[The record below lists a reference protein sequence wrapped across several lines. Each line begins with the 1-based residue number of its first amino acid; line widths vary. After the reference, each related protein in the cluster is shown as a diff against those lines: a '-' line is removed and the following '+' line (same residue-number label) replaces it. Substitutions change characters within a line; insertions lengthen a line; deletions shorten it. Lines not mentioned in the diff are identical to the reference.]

1 MLAYTVYSEAGGVGK
16 TTLAANLAKAEV
28 RAGRRVLAIDLD
40 TQEAS
45 LSHLLDVAEDRNND
59 RADSLLRHM
68 IDRPR
73 GEFERLIESS
83 EGIDVVPAHN
93 ILEYASKHLRR
104 REEEAADFGESWNP
118 NKQLL
123 RVLREAGVH
132 ETYDTLIIDPPASA
146 DIKLHNAIHATRHL
160 VIPFEPSGK
169 GYESVQ
175 GLDQLV
181 GGLEDSL
188 DIEVGVLAAVPVGF
202 KNTRDQR
209 TILEEIEYPVPE
221 IIGERSSLMEGCWMK
236 QCSAFR
242 YVRDHRDRKRDYEI
256 ETLAQLD
263 RLARH
268 LEAEAGI
275 DAPNP
280 PEPGNLD
287 HEVVS
292 A

>member
-28 RAGRRVLAIDLD
+28 RADRDVLVVDLD

-45 LSHLLDVAEDRNND
+45 LSYLLDVADDRSD
-59 RADSLLRHM
+59 ETADSLLRHM

-73 GEFERLIESS
+73 ADFRGLLESS
-83 EGIDVVPAHN
+83 EGIDVVPSHN
-93 ILEYASKHLRR
+93 ILEYAAKHLRR

-132 ETYDTLIIDPPASA
+132 EQYDTLIVDPPATA

-175 GLDQLV
+175 GLNQLV
-181 GGLEDSL
+181 GGLEEQL
-188 DIEVGVLAAVPVGF
+188 GIEVGVLSVVPNRYKGM
-202 KNTRDQR
+202 NDQDR
-209 TILEEIEYPVPE
+209 FLAELEDDGWDVSVRLR
-221 IIGERSSLMEGCWMK
+221 ERSSLLEGCWAE
-236 QCSAFR
+236 QCTAFR
-242 YVRDHRDRKRDYEI
+242 YNEYHRKYTRDHEL
-256 ETLAQLD
+256 ETLEKLE
-263 RLARH
+263 RLAARIRETQAV
-268 LEAEAGI
+268 EA
-275 DAPNP
+275 
-280 PEPGNLD
+280 
-287 HEVVS
+287 
-292 A
+292 

>member
-28 RAGRRVLAIDLD
+28 QAGRDVLVIDLD

-45 LSHLLDVAEDRNND
+45 LSYLLDVDEDRSNEQ
-59 RADSLLRHM
+59 ADSLLRHM

-73 GEFERLIESS
+73 DDFENLIKTN
-83 EGIDVVPAHN
+83 EGIDVVPSHN

-132 ETYDTLIIDPPASA
+132 EQYDTLIVDPPATA

-181 GGLEDSL
+181 GGLEDQLS
-188 DIEVGVLAAVPVGF
+188 IEVGVLAVVPNRYKGM
-202 KNTRDQR
+202 NDQDR
-209 TILEEIEYPVPE
+209 FLAELESDGWESPIRFR
-221 IIGERSSLMEGCWMK
+221 ERSSLLEGCWAE
-236 QCSAFR
+236 QCTAFR
-242 YVRDHRDRKRDYEI
+242 YI
-256 ETLAQLD
+256 ETHREREREHELETLEKIEELAAQI
-263 RLARH
+263 RETQAVK
-268 LEAEAGI
+268 A
-275 DAPNP
+275 
-280 PEPGNLD
+280 
-287 HEVVS
+287 
-292 A
+292 

>member
-28 RAGRRVLAIDLD
+28 RAGRDVLVVDLD

-45 LSHLLDVAEDRNND
+45 LSYLLDVAEDRDDEN
-59 RADSLLRHM
+59 ADSLLRHM

-73 GEFERLIESS
+73 DDFQDLIKTS
-83 EGIDVVPAHN
+83 EGIDIVPSHN

-146 DIKLHNAIHATRHL
+146 DVKLHNAIHATRHL

-175 GLDQLV
+175 GLDQIV
-181 GGLEDSL
+181 GALEEQLS
-188 DIEVGVLAAVPVGF
+188 IEVGVLAVVPNRYKGT
-202 KNTRDQR
+202 NDQDR
-209 TILEEIEYPVPE
+209 FLAELREDGWDIPVKLR
-221 IIGERSSLMEGCWMK
+221 ERSSLLEGCWAE
-236 QCSAFR
+236 QCTAFR
-242 YVRDHRDRKRDYEI
+242 YIEVHRERERDHEMDTLEKLDDLAERIR
-256 ETLAQLD
+256 ETQVV
-263 RLARH
+263 
-268 LEAEAGI
+268 EA
-275 DAPNP
+275 
-280 PEPGNLD
+280 
-287 HEVVS
+287 
-292 A
+292 

>member
-28 RAGRRVLAIDLD
+28 RAGRDVLVIDLD

-45 LSHLLDVAEDRNND
+45 LSYLLDVAEDRAD
-59 RADSLLRHM
+59 EEADSLLRHM

-73 GEFERLIESS
+73 DDFEKLIKSS
-83 EGIDVVPAHN
+83 EGIDIVPSHN

-132 ETYDTLIIDPPASA
+132 ETYDTLIVDPPATA

-181 GGLEDSL
+181 GGLEEQL
-188 DIEVGVLAAVPVGF
+188 GIEVGVLAVVPNRYKGM
-202 KNTRDQR
+202 NDQDR
-209 TILEEIEYPVPE
+209 FLAELEDDGWESPIRLR
-221 IIGERSSLMEGCWMK
+221 ERSSLLEGCWAE
-236 QCSAFR
+236 QCTAFR
-242 YVRDHRDRKRDYEI
+242 YIEDHREREREHEL
-256 ETLAQLD
+256 ETLEKIEE
-263 RLARH
+263 LAEQIRATQAV
-268 LEAEAGI
+268 EA
-275 DAPNP
+275 
-280 PEPGNLD
+280 
-287 HEVVS
+287 
-292 A
+292 

>member
-28 RAGRRVLAIDLD
+28 RAGRDVLIIDLD

-45 LSHLLDVAEDRNND
+45 LSHLLDVADERND
-59 RADSLLRHM
+59 SEADSLLRHM

-73 GEFERLIESS
+73 GPFEDLIRTS
-83 EGIDVVPAHN
+83 EGIDIVPAHN

-104 REEEAADFGESWNP
+104 REEEAADFGETFNP

-132 ETYDTLIIDPPASA
+132 ETYDTLIVDPPATA
-146 DIKLHNAIHATRHL
+146 DIKLHNAIHTTRHV

-181 GGLEDSL
+181 GGLEDNL
-188 DIEVGVLAAVPVGF
+188 DIEVGVLAVVPNRYKGM
-202 KNTRDQR
+202 NDQDR
-209 TILEEIEYPVPE
+209 FLETLQEDGWDIPVTLR
-221 IIGERSSLMEGCWMK
+221 ERSSMLEGCWAE
-236 QCSAFR
+236 QCTAYR
-242 YVRDHRDRKRDYEI
+242 YVDEHRDRKRDHEV
-256 ETLAQLD
+256 ETLEKIDDLAEHI
-263 RLARH
+263 RLQT
-268 LEAEAGI
+268 
-275 DAPNP
+275 
-280 PEPGNLD
+280 
-287 HEVVS
+287 EVP

>member
-16 TTLAANLAKAEV
+16 TTLAANLAKADV
-28 RAGRRVLAIDLD
+28 RAGKDVLMIDLD

-45 LSHLLDVAEDRNND
+45 LSYLLDVDEDRD
-59 RADSLLRHM
+59 DETADSLLRHM
-68 IDRPR
+68 IERPR
-73 GEFERLIESS
+73 GDFEDLIKSS
-83 EGIDVVPAHN
+83 EGIDIIPAHN

-132 ETYDTLIIDPPASA
+132 EQYDTLIVDPPASA

-181 GGLEDSL
+181 GGLEEQL
-188 DIEVGVLAAVPVGF
+188 GIEVGVLAVVPNRYKGM
-202 KNTRDQR
+202 NDQER
-209 TILEEIEYPVPE
+209 FLEQLQNDGWDVP
-221 IIGERSSLMEGCWMK
+221 IKLRERSSMLEGCWAE
-236 QCSAFR
+236 QCTAYR
-242 YVRDHRDRKRDYEI
+242 YIEKHRKRERDHELDTI
-256 ETLAQLD
+256 EKIDKLADHIRQTK
-263 RLARH
+263 AV
-268 LEAEAGI
+268 EA
-275 DAPNP
+275 
-280 PEPGNLD
+280 
-287 HEVVS
+287 
-292 A
+292 

>member
-16 TTLAANLAKAEV
+16 TTLAANLARAEV
-28 RAGRRVLAIDLD
+28 RAGRKVLMIDLD

-45 LSHLLDVAEDRNND
+45 LSYLLDVDEDRDND
-59 RADSLLRHM
+59 QADSLLRHM

-73 GEFERLIESS
+73 GDFSELIKTS
-83 EGIDVVPAHN
+83 EGIDVIPAHN

-104 REEEAADFGESWNP
+104 REEEAADFGETFNP

-132 ETYDTLIIDPPASA
+132 ETYDTLVIDPPATA
-146 DIKLHNAIHATRHL
+146 DIKLHNAIHATRHV

-181 GGLEDSL
+181 TGLEDNL
-188 DIEVGVLAAVPVGF
+188 EIEVGVLAVIPNRYKGMNDQDRFLDELRDDGWELPV
-202 KNTRDQR
+202 TLR
-209 TILEEIEYPVPE
+209 
-221 IIGERSSLMEGCWMK
+221 ERSSMLEGCWAE
-236 QCSAFR
+236 QCTAFT
-242 YVRDHRDRKRDYEI
+242 YVETHRERERDHELD
-256 ETLAQLD
+256 TLEKFD
-263 RLARH
+263 
-268 LEAEAGI
+268 
-275 DAPNP
+275 
-280 PEPGNLD
+280 NLSEYIRREK
-287 HEVVS
+287 EVP

>member
-28 RAGRRVLAIDLD
+28 RAGRDVLVIDLD

-45 LSHLLDVAEDRNND
+45 LSHLLDVADERND
-59 RADSLLRHM
+59 SEADSLLRHM

-73 GEFERLIESS
+73 GPFEDLIRTS
-83 EGIDVVPAHN
+83 EGIDIVPAHN

-104 REEEAADFGESWNP
+104 REEEAADFGETFNP

-132 ETYDTLIIDPPASA
+132 EKYDTLIVDPPATA
-146 DIKLHNAIHATRHL
+146 DIKLHNAIHATRHV

-181 GGLEDSL
+181 GGLEENL
-188 DIEVGVLAAVPVGF
+188 DIEVGVLAVVPNRYKGM
-202 KNTRDQR
+202 NDQDR
-209 TILEEIEYPVPE
+209 FLETLQEDGWDIPVTLR
-221 IIGERSSLMEGCWMK
+221 ERSSMLEGCWAE
-236 QCSAFR
+236 QCTAYR
-242 YVRDHRDRKRDYEI
+242 YVEEHRDRKRDHEV
-256 ETLAQLD
+256 ETLEKIDDLAEHI
-263 RLARH
+263 RLQT
-268 LEAEAGI
+268 
-275 DAPNP
+275 
-280 PEPGNLD
+280 
-287 HEVVS
+287 EVP

>member
-28 RAGRRVLAIDLD
+28 RSGQSVLVIDLD

-45 LSHLLDVAEDRNND
+45 LSHLLNVSQDRDNENI
-59 RADSLLRHM
+59 DSLLRHM

-73 GEFERLIESS
+73 GDFADLIKTS
-83 EGIDVVPAHN
+83 EGVDIIPAHN

-104 REEEAADFGESWNP
+104 REEEAADFGETFNP

-132 ETYDTLIIDPPASA
+132 NEYDTLIIDPPATA
-146 DIKLHNAIHATRHL
+146 DIKLHNAIHATRHV

-175 GLDQLV
+175 GLNQLV
-181 GGLEDSL
+181 GGLEDNL
-188 DIEVGVLAAVPVGF
+188 DIEVGVLAVVPNRYKGM
-202 KNTRDQR
+202 NDQDR
-209 TILEEIEYPVPE
+209 FLDELQNDGWELPVILR
-221 IIGERSSLMEGCWMK
+221 ERSSMLEGCWAE
-236 QCSAFR
+236 QCTAYQ
-242 YVRDHRDRKRDYEI
+242 YVDEHREREREHEL
-256 ETLAQLD
+256 ETLEKFETLSEYIRQQK
-263 RLARH
+263 
-268 LEAEAGI
+268 
-275 DAPNP
+275 
-280 PEPGNLD
+280 
-287 HEVVS
+287 EVP

>member
-28 RAGRRVLAIDLD
+28 RAGRDVLVVDLD

-45 LSHLLDVAEDRNND
+45 LSYLLDVAEDRDDEN
-59 RADSLLRHM
+59 ADSLLRHM

-73 GEFERLIESS
+73 NNFQDLIKTS
-83 EGIDVVPAHN
+83 EGIDIVPSHN

-146 DIKLHNAIHATRHL
+146 DVKLHNAIHATRHL

-175 GLDQLV
+175 GLHQLV
-181 GGLEDSL
+181 GGLEEQL
-188 DIEVGVLAAVPVGF
+188 NIEVGVLAVVPNRYKGTNDQVRF
-202 KNTRDQR
+202 LAELRDDGWD
-209 TILEEIEYPVPE
+209 IPVKLR
-221 IIGERSSLMEGCWMK
+221 ERSSLLEGCWAE
-236 QCSAFR
+236 QCTAFR
-242 YVRDHRDRKRDYEI
+242 YIEAHRERERDHEMDTLEKLDDLAERIR
-256 ETLAQLD
+256 ETQVV
-263 RLARH
+263 
-268 LEAEAGI
+268 EA
-275 DAPNP
+275 
-280 PEPGNLD
+280 
-287 HEVVS
+287 
-292 A
+292 

>member
-28 RAGRRVLAIDLD
+28 RDGRDVLVVDLD

-45 LSHLLDVAEDRNND
+45 LSHLLNVDEDRSND
-59 RADSLLRHM
+59 QADSLLRHM

-73 GEFERLIESS
+73 GEFEGLIKTS
-83 EGIDVVPAHN
+83 EGIDIVPSHN

-123 RVLREAGVH
+123 RVLRDAGVH
-132 ETYDTLIIDPPASA
+132 KKYDTLIIDPPATA

-181 GGLEDSL
+181 TGLEDSL
-188 DIEVGVLAAVPVGF
+188 DIEVGVLSVVPNRYKGM
-202 KNTRDQR
+202 NDQDR
-209 TILEEIEYPVPE
+209 FLKELQNDGWELPIRFR
-221 IIGERSSLMEGCWMK
+221 ERSALFEGCWAE
-236 QCSAFR
+236 QCTAFH
-242 YVRDHRDRKRDYEI
+242 YIEEHREREREHEL
-256 ETLAQLD
+256 ETLD
-263 RLARH
+263 RLDELAAHIRNMQVM
-268 LEAEAGI
+268 EA
-275 DAPNP
+275 
-280 PEPGNLD
+280 
-287 HEVVS
+287 
-292 A
+292 

>member
-28 RAGRRVLAIDLD
+28 REGRDVLVIDLD

-45 LSHLLDVAEDRNND
+45 LSHLLDVDEDRSD
-59 RADSLLRHM
+59 DQADSLLRHM

-73 GEFERLIESS
+73 GEFEGLVKTS
-83 EGIDVVPAHN
+83 EGIDIVPSHN

-123 RVLREAGVH
+123 RVLRDAGVH
-132 ETYDTLIIDPPASA
+132 KEYDTLIIDPPATA
-146 DIKLHNAIHATRHL
+146 DIKLHNAIHATRNI

-181 GGLEDSL
+181 TGLEDSL
-188 DIEVGVLAAVPVGF
+188 GIEVGVLSVVPNRYKGM
-202 KNTRDQR
+202 NDQDR
-209 TILEEIEYPVPE
+209 FLKELQNDGWELPIRFR
-221 IIGERSSLMEGCWMK
+221 ERSSLFEGCWAEQCTAFHYTK
-236 QCSAFR
+236 QHR
-242 YVRDHRDRKRDYEI
+242 ERERDHEL
-256 ETLAQLD
+256 ETLDKLD
-263 RLARH
+263 ELATHIRNVQVK
-268 LEAEAGI
+268 EA
-275 DAPNP
+275 
-280 PEPGNLD
+280 
-287 HEVVS
+287 
-292 A
+292 

>member
-1 MLAYTVYSEAGGVGK
+1 MEGNWLSMLAYTVYSEAGGVGK
-16 TTLAANLAKAEV
+16 TTLAVNLAKAEA

-45 LSHLLDVAEDRNND
+45 LSHLLDVAGDRD
-59 RADSLLRHM
+59 SDQADSLLRHM

-73 GEFERLIESS
+73 GPFEDLVKTS

-123 RVLREAGVH
+123 RVLREAGIH
-132 ETYDTLIIDPPASA
+132 EVYDTLIVDPPATA

-181 GGLEDSL
+181 GGLEKSL
-188 DIEVGVLAAVPVGF
+188 DIEVGVLAVVPNRYKGM
-202 KNTRDQR
+202 NDQDR
-209 TILEEIEYPVPE
+209 FLNELANDGWESPVRLR
-221 IIGERSSLMEGCWMK
+221 ERSSLLEGCWAE
-236 QCSAFR
+236 QCTAFR
-242 YVRDHRDRKRDYEI
+242 YIDEFRERERDHELD
-256 ETLAQLD
+256 TLEKFD
-263 RLARH
+263 DLAARIRNAKAV
-268 LEAEAGI
+268 EA
-275 DAPNP
+275 
-280 PEPGNLD
+280 
-287 HEVVS
+287 
-292 A
+292 

>member
-28 RAGRRVLAIDLD
+28 RAGCDVLVVDLD

-45 LSHLLDVAEDRNND
+45 LSHLLDVADDRND
-59 RADSLLRHM
+59 DEADSLLRHM

-73 GEFERLIESS
+73 GDFANLTEMN
-83 EGIDVVPAHN
+83 EGIDIVPSHN

-132 ETYDTLIIDPPASA
+132 EQYDTLIVDPPATA

-181 GGLEDSL
+181 GGLEDQL
-188 DIEVGVLAAVPVGF
+188 GIEVGVLAVVPNRYKGM
-202 KNTRDQR
+202 NDQDR
-209 TILEEIEYPVPE
+209 FLEQLNDDGWESPIRLR
-221 IIGERSSLMEGCWMK
+221 ERSSLLEGCWAE
-236 QCSAFR
+236 QCTAFR
-242 YVRDHRDRKRDYEI
+242 YIDEYRQRERDHELDTVEKI
-256 ETLAQLD
+256 D
-263 RLARH
+263 RLAERIRETQAV
-268 LEAEAGI
+268 EA
-275 DAPNP
+275 
-280 PEPGNLD
+280 
-287 HEVVS
+287 
-292 A
+292 

>member
-28 RAGRRVLAIDLD
+28 RAGRDVLAVDLD

-45 LSHLLDVAEDRNND
+45 LSHLLDVADDRD
-59 RADSLLRHM
+59 DDEADSLLRHM

-73 GEFERLIESS
+73 DDFANLIETS
-83 EGIDVVPAHN
+83 EGIDVVPSHN

-132 ETYDTLIIDPPASA
+132 EQYDTLIVDPPATA

-181 GGLEDSL
+181 GGLEDQL
-188 DIEVGVLAAVPVGF
+188 GIEVGVLAVVPNRYKGM
-202 KNTRDQR
+202 NDQDR
-209 TILEEIEYPVPE
+209 FLEQLNDDGWESPIRLR
-221 IIGERSSLMEGCWMK
+221 ERSSLLEGCWAE
-236 QCSAFR
+236 QCTAFR
-242 YVRDHRDRKRDYEI
+242 YIDEYRERERDHEL
-256 ETLAQLD
+256 ETVEKLD
-263 RLARH
+263 RLAERIRETRAV
-268 LEAEAGI
+268 EA
-275 DAPNP
+275 
-280 PEPGNLD
+280 
-287 HEVVS
+287 
-292 A
+292 

>member
-28 RAGRRVLAIDLD
+28 RAGRDVLVVDLD

-45 LSHLLDVAEDRNND
+45 LSYLLDVAEDRDDEN
-59 RADSLLRHM
+59 ADSLLRHM

-73 GEFERLIESS
+73 DDFQGLLKTS
-83 EGIDVVPAHN
+83 EGIDIVPSHN

-146 DIKLHNAIHATRHL
+146 DVKLHNAIHATRHL

-175 GLDQLV
+175 GLNQLV
-181 GGLEDSL
+181 GGLEEQLS
-188 DIEVGVLAAVPVGF
+188 IEVGVLAVVPNRYKGTNDQDRF
-202 KNTRDQR
+202 LAELRDDGWD
-209 TILEEIEYPVPE
+209 IPVRLR
-221 IIGERSSLMEGCWMK
+221 ERSSLLEGCWAE
-236 QCSAFR
+236 QCTAFR
-242 YVRDHRDRKRDYEI
+242 YIEAHREREREHEMDTLEKLDDLAERIR
-256 ETLAQLD
+256 ETQVV
-263 RLARH
+263 
-268 LEAEAGI
+268 EA
-275 DAPNP
+275 
-280 PEPGNLD
+280 
-287 HEVVS
+287 
-292 A
+292 

>member
-28 RAGRRVLAIDLD
+28 RAGRDVLVIDLD

-45 LSHLLDVAEDRNND
+45 LSHLLDVADERND
-59 RADSLLRHM
+59 SEADSLLRHM

-73 GEFERLIESS
+73 GPVEDLIRTS
-83 EGIDVVPAHN
+83 EGIDIVPAHN

-104 REEEAADFGESWNP
+104 REEEAADFGETFNP

-132 ETYDTLIIDPPASA
+132 ETYDTLIVDPPATA
-146 DIKLHNAIHATRHL
+146 DIKLHNAIHATRHV

-181 GGLEDSL
+181 GGLEDNL
-188 DIEVGVLAAVPVGF
+188 DIKVGVLAVVPNRYKGM
-202 KNTRDQR
+202 NDQDR
-209 TILEEIEYPVPE
+209 FLETLQEDGWDIPVTLR
-221 IIGERSSLMEGCWMK
+221 ERSSMLEGCWAE
-236 QCSAFR
+236 QCTAYR
-242 YVRDHRDRKRDYEI
+242 YVEEHRDRKRDHEV
-256 ETLAQLD
+256 ETLEKIDDLAEHI
-263 RLARH
+263 RLQT
-268 LEAEAGI
+268 
-275 DAPNP
+275 
-280 PEPGNLD
+280 
-287 HEVVS
+287 EVP

>member
-28 RAGRRVLAIDLD
+28 RAGNDVLVVDLD

-45 LSHLLDVAEDRNND
+45 LSYLLDVDDDRNNTQ
-59 RADSLLRHM
+59 ADSLLRHM

-73 GEFERLIESS
+73 GDFEDLVETS
-83 EGIDVVPAHN
+83 EGMDVIPAHN
-93 ILEYASKHLRR
+93 ILEYASKHLQRR
-104 REEEAADFGESWNP
+104 AEEAADFGESFNP

-132 ETYDTLIIDPPASA
+132 EQYDTLIIDPPASP

-175 GLDQLV
+175 GLDDIV
-181 GGLEDSL
+181 GGLEENL
-188 DIEVGVLAAVPVGF
+188 DIEVGVLAIVPNRYEGLNTQEQFLGDLEAEGWNVPVTF
-202 KNTRDQR
+202 RK
-209 TILEEIEYPVPE
+209 
-221 IIGERSSLMEGCWMK
+221 RSSLLEGCWDK
-236 QCSAFR
+236 QCTAFR
-242 YVRDHRDRKRDYEI
+242 YIDAHRDRER
-256 ETLAQLD
+256 
-263 RLARH
+263 
-268 LEAEAGI
+268 
-275 DAPNP
+275 
-280 PEPGNLD
+280 D
-287 HEVVS
+287 HELDTLEKFDDLAEYIRRQTEVP

>member
-28 RAGRRVLAIDLD
+28 RAGRRVLVVDLD

-45 LSHLLDVAEDRNND
+45 LSHLLDVADDRNND
-59 RADSLLRHM
+59 QVDSLLRHM

-73 GEFERLIESS
+73 GDFSDLVRTS
-83 EGIDVVPAHN
+83 EGIDIVPAHN

-132 ETYDTLIIDPPASA
+132 ETYDTLIVDPPASA
-146 DIKLHNAIHATRHL
+146 DIKLHNAIHATRHV

-181 GGLEDSL
+181 GGLEDQL
-188 DIEVGVLAAVPVGF
+188 DIEVGVLAVVPNRYKGM
-202 KNTRDQR
+202 NDQDR
-209 TILEEIEYPVPE
+209 FLDELAADGWELPIKFR
-221 IIGERSSLMEGCWMK
+221 ERSSLLEGCWAE
-236 QCSAFR
+236 QCTAFR
-242 YVRDHRDRKRDYEI
+242 YIDVHRERERDHELD
-256 ETLAQLD
+256 TLEKYD
-263 RLARH
+263 ELAAHIREMRAV
-268 LEAEAGI
+268 EA
-275 DAPNP
+275 
-280 PEPGNLD
+280 
-287 HEVVS
+287 
-292 A
+292 

>member
-1 MLAYTVYSEAGGVGK
+1 MAEQVIWGSMLAYTVYSEAGGVGK
-16 TTLAANLAKAEV
+16 TTLAANLAKAEE
-28 RAGRRVLAIDLD
+28 RAGRDVLVVDLD

-45 LSHLLDVAEDRNND
+45 LSYLLDVADDRD
-59 RADSLLRHM
+59 DDQADSLLRHM

-73 GEFERLIESS
+73 GDFENLIETS
-83 EGIDVVPAHN
+83 EGIDIVPSHN

-132 ETYDTLIIDPPASA
+132 ERYDTLIVDPPATA

-181 GGLEDSL
+181 GGLEDQL
-188 DIEVGVLAAVPVGF
+188 GIEVGVLGVVPNRYKGM
-202 KNTRDQR
+202 NDQDR
-209 TILEEIEYPVPE
+209 FLEAIEADGWEIP
-221 IIGERSSLMEGCWMK
+221 IRLRERSSLLEGCWAE
-236 QCSAFR
+236 QCTAFR
-242 YVRDHRDRKRDYEI
+242 YIDEHRERERDHELDTI
-256 ETLAQLD
+256 EKVE
-263 RLARH
+263 RLAERIRETQAV
-268 LEAEAGI
+268 EA
-275 DAPNP
+275 
-280 PEPGNLD
+280 
-287 HEVVS
+287 
-292 A
+292 

>member
-28 RAGRRVLAIDLD
+28 RAERDVLVVDLD

-45 LSHLLDVAEDRNND
+45 LSYLLNVHEDRSNEE
-59 RADSLLRHM
+59 ADSLLRHM

-73 GEFERLIESS
+73 DDFEKLIKTS
-83 EGIDVVPAHN
+83 EGIDVVPSHN

-123 RVLREAGVH
+123 RVLRDAGVQH
-132 ETYDTLIIDPPASA
+132 QYDTLIVDPPATA

-181 GGLEDSL
+181 GGLEDKFG
-188 DIEVGVLAAVPVGF
+188 IEVGVLAVVPNRYKGM
-202 KNTRDQR
+202 NDQDR
-209 TILEEIEYPVPE
+209 FLSELEADGWETPIRLR
-221 IIGERSSLMEGCWMK
+221 ERSSLLEGCWAE
-236 QCSAFR
+236 QCTAFR
-242 YVRDHRDRKRDYEI
+242 YIDKHRDRERDHEL
-256 ETLAQLD
+256 ETLTKIEDLAQQI
-263 RLARH
+263 RETQAV
-268 LEAEAGI
+268 EA
-275 DAPNP
+275 
-280 PEPGNLD
+280 
-287 HEVVS
+287 
-292 A
+292 

>member
-28 RAGRRVLAIDLD
+28 RAGRDVLVIDLD

-45 LSHLLDVAEDRNND
+45 LSYLLDVDEDRNNEK
-59 RADSLLRHM
+59 ADSLLRHM
-68 IDRPR
+68 IERPR
-73 GEFERLIESS
+73 GDFADLIKSS
-83 EGIDVVPAHN
+83 EGIDVIPAHN

-123 RVLREAGVH
+123 RVLRDAGVH
-132 ETYDTLIIDPPASA
+132 ERYDTLIIDPPASA

-181 GGLEDSL
+181 GGLEEQL
-188 DIEVGVLAAVPVGF
+188 GIEVGVLAVVPNRYKGM
-202 KNTRDQR
+202 NDQNR
-209 TILEEIEYPVPE
+209 FLEQLQSDGWDVP
-221 IIGERSSLMEGCWMK
+221 IKLRERSSMLEGCWAE
-236 QCSAFR
+236 QCTAFR
-242 YVRDHRDRKRDYEI
+242 YIEKHRERDRDHELDTLEKIDELAEHIRK
-256 ETLAQLD
+256 TKVV
-263 RLARH
+263 
-268 LEAEAGI
+268 EA
-275 DAPNP
+275 
-280 PEPGNLD
+280 
-287 HEVVS
+287 
-292 A
+292 